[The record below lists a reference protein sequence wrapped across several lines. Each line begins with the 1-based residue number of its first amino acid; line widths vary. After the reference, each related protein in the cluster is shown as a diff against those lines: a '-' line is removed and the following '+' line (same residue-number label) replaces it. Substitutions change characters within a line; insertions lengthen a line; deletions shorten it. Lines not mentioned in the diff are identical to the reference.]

1 METGCRRFVDLVTIL
16 VLGGLCLIVSALTLM
31 PSPEQGQREA
41 RLAVTFHKVQQ
52 IERRLPANAQPGP
65 IPDQEDVWGHVYWLE
80 IDEKGD
86 RKVVSAGPNG
96 VSPEGSFD
104 ADDIHSRM
112 KESPALPIAR
122 RKQLQFLLALA
133 VALAAWI
140 LLTWLYLKPRRKSD
154 EPDYVYSHERQT
166 PDSP

>member
-31 PSPEQGQREA
+31 PSPEQGQTEA
-41 RLAVTFHKVQQ
+41 RLAFTFHKVQQ
-52 IERRLPANAQPGP
+52 IERELPAGAQSGP
-65 IPDQEDVWGHVYWLE
+65 IPDEEDAWGHAYWLE
-80 IDEKGD
+80 VDAKGN
-86 RKVVSAGPNG
+86 RQVVSAGPNG

-112 KESPALPIAR
+112 KESPSQPIAQ
-122 RKQLQFLLALA
+122 RKQLQFLVAFA

-140 LLTWLYLKPRRKSD
+140 LLTRLNLKSRQMPD
-154 EPDYVYSHERQT
+154 EPEYVYSHERRT